1 MRQNLKVRMVAVLFM
16 ACSLL
21 LLVLIIGCWINIYL
35 LSRLVTMGHLLSVLI
50 IVLVFSHLGLSLGE

>member
-1 MRQNLKVRMVAVLFM
+1 MVAVF
-16 ACSLL
+16 

-50 IVLVFSHLGLSLGE
+50 IVLVFFPSGAIAWRISDESFHEEFKVLTI